1 MLSITAKPFHP
12 VHGTEM
18 NGIIYIDGIPTCSF
32 QGSDTEFLHSITDEA
47 IDEAFPPSAQEAAEL
62 EAVEMFVEMMANLA
76 HLEEKEEMTRFS
88 EDHTGLGKRWMA
100 RRELKGKP
108 RPAKHSIN
116 PVIHHHHPNA
126 AKITDLVDFDA
137 ERFQGSL
144 KAHRIV
150 QRETE
155 RMARLT
161 TPHKNKV
168 IKNRFKKQMPI
179 QQPRKQNWRDFTLVV
194 LHFADLFGKSPLT
207 LTLDKFMVDGRQ
219 GHVKPSVHKTRS
231 ASEGGSMKTTEKT
244 KDDCRYILATP

>member
-1 MLSITAKPFHP
+1 MLSVTAKPFHP
-12 VHGTEM
+12 VRGTEM
-18 NGIIYIDGIPTCSF
+18 NGIIYSDGIPTCSF

-100 RRELKGKP
+100 RRELRSKP
-108 RPAKHSIN
+108 RPAKHSVK
-116 PVIHHHHPNA
+116 PVIHHHHPNE

-144 KAHRIV
+144 KGHRMI

-155 RMARLT
+155 RMTRLT
-161 TPHKNKV
+161 TPRNSKV
-168 IKNRFKKQMPI
+168 VKNRFKKQMPI
-179 QQPRKQNWRDFTLVV
+179 QQPRKQN
-194 LHFADLFGKSPLT
+194 
-207 LTLDKFMVDGRQ
+207 
-219 GHVKPSVHKTRS
+219 
-231 ASEGGSMKTTEKT
+231 
-244 KDDCRYILATP
+244 